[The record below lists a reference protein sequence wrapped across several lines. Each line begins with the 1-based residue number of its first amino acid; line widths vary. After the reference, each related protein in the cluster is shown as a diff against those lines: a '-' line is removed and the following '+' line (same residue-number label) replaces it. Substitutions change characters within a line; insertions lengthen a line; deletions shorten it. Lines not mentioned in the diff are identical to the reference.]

1 MPWLSVILETDAA
14 HAETLSDALI
24 EAGALSVSAE
34 DADAGTAAEQA
45 HFGEPGSDERARWS
59 RSLLKMLCRPED
71 DVAAIVATA
80 ATAAGLSAAPGYHIE
95 SVADADWVRRTQEQF
110 QPVQV
115 STRLWII
122 PSWHEPPDKT
132 AINIHIDP
140 GLAFGTGTHPTTK
153 LCLQWLEAN
162 LSGGEQIL
170 DYGCGSGILA
180 IAAIKLGAG
189 SALGI
194 DIDPE
199 AVSTAQ
205 YNSEKNKVSASFRTA
220 DAALRSEADVV
231 VANILA
237 NPLVLLA
244 PALTGHTRRG
254 GRIVLSGSLET
265 QAADVISAYRP
276 AFELTPFATEE
287 GWVCLTGVRHA

>member
-14 HAETLSDALI
+14 HAEPLSDALL

-34 DADAGTAAEQA
+34 DADAGTAAERP
-45 HFGEPGSDERARWS
+45 HFGEPGSDERAGWN
-59 RSLLKMLCRPED
+59 RSLLCMLCRPEE
-71 DVAAIVATA
+71 DVAALVATA
-80 ATAAGLSAAPGYHIE
+80 VAAAGLGQIPSYRTEI
-95 SVADADWVRRTQEQF
+95 VADEDWVRRTQSQF

-115 STRLWII
+115 SQRLWVV
-122 PSWHEPPDKT
+122 PSWHQPPDPG

-162 LSGGEQIL
+162 LLSGERVL

-180 IAAIKLGAG
+180 IAAVKLGAG
-189 SALGI
+189 PTTGI

-199 AVSTAQ
+199 AVATAK
-205 YNSEKNKVSASFRTA
+205 YNSENNNVVATFHSA
-220 DAALRSEADVV
+220 DATPDTEADVL

-254 GRIVLSGSLET
+254 GRIVLSGILAT
-265 QAADVISAYRP
+265 QADEVIAAYRP
-276 AFELTPFATEE
+276 EFELVAFAFDE
-287 GWVCLTGVRHA
+287 GWVCLTGTRRT

>member
-1 MPWLSVILETDAA
+1 MPWLSVILETDAV
-14 HAETLSDALI
+14 HAEPLSDALL

-34 DADAGTAAEQA
+34 DADAGTSAEQP
-45 HFGEPGSDERARWS
+45 HFGEPGSDERAGWT
-59 RSLLKMLCRPED
+59 RSLLRMLCRPEED
-71 DVAAIVATA
+71 VTKLVAAA
-80 ATAAGLSAAPGYHIE
+80 AAAAGLAGTPAYRTETI
-95 SVADADWVRRTQEQF
+95 ADEDWVRRTQSQF

-115 STRLWII
+115 SARLWVV
-122 PSWHEPPDKT
+122 PSWHQPPDSA

-162 LSGGEQIL
+162 LSGGEQVI

-189 SALGI
+189 SATGI
-194 DIDPE
+194 DIDAE
-199 AVSTAQ
+199 AVATAQ
-205 YNSEKNKVSASFRTA
+205 YNSERNQVVATFLSADTA
-220 DAALRSEADVV
+220 LHAEADVV

-254 GRIVLSGSLET
+254 GRIVLSGILVT
-265 QAADVISAYRP
+265 QAEEVIAAYRP
-276 AFELTPFATEE
+276 EFELQAFALDE
-287 GWVCLTGVRHA
+287 GWVCLTGRRRA

>member
-1 MPWLSVILETDAA
+1 MPWLSVILETNAA
-14 HAETLSDALI
+14 YAEALSDALL

-45 HFGEPGSDERARWS
+45 QFGEPGSDERARWT
-59 RSLLKMLCRPED
+59 RSLLRMLCRPDD
-71 DVAAIVATA
+71 DVATLVATA
-80 ATAAGLSAAPGYHIE
+80 AMAVDLQPPPPFRTEIIDDE
-95 SVADADWVRRTQEQF
+95 DWVRRTQAQF

-115 STRLWII
+115 SARLWVV
-122 PSWHEPPDKT
+122 PSWHQPPDAS

-140 GLAFGTGTHPTTK
+140 GLAFGTGTHPTTR

-162 LSGGEQIL
+162 LAGGERVL

-180 IAAIKLGAG
+180 IAAMKLGAG

-194 DIDPE
+194 DID
-199 AVSTAQ
+199 ADAISTAQ
-205 YNSEKNKVSASFRTA
+205 YNGNRNQVAADFRTA
-220 DAALRSEADVV
+220 DTALETVTDIV

-244 PALTGHTRRG
+244 PALSRHVRAGGH
-254 GRIVLSGSLET
+254 IVLSGILVS
-265 QAADVISAYRP
+265 QADEVIAAYRP
-276 AFELTPFATEE
+276 AFELAPFATDE
-287 GWVCLTGVRHA
+287 GWVCLAGVKRK